1 MNEDILDILCDENN
15 TDPITLYNERGEAIA
30 FEQIALIPW
39 QGGEYVILKPV
50 ELMEGMGE
58 DEALVFAIIRGEQ
71 ETSLEIVVED
81 AIIDAVFDV
90 YDRLLEE
97 SGIQ

>member
-15 TDPITLYNERGEAIA
+15 TDPITLYNERGEALA
-30 FEQIALIPW
+30 FEQIALIPLD
-39 QGGEYVILKPV
+39 GGEYVILKPV
-50 ELMEGMGE
+50 EQLAGMGA
-58 DEALVFAIIRGEQ
+58 DEALVFAIIRSQQG
-71 ETSLEIVVED
+71 TSLEIVVED

-97 SGIQ
+97 SGVQ